1 MMVEKTEFQ
10 DKALVCKDCAKEFIF
25 TAGEQEFFVTKKFHT
40 PTRCKECRMKRKNTN
55 TSSSINPHRQLYE
68 ITCAKCGKKD
78 KVPFK
83 PIEGRPLYCK
93 SCYEGIKQGAGNI
106 R

>member
-1 MMVEKTEFQ
+1 MIEFQ

-25 TAGEQEFFVTKKFHT
+25 TAGEQEFFVAKKFHT
-40 PTRCKECRMKRKNTN
+40 PTRCKECRTKRKNTK
-55 TSSSINPHRQLYE
+55 TGSSINPHRQSYE

-93 SCYEGIKQGAGNI
+93 SCYEGIK
-106 R
+106 

>member
-1 MMVEKTEFQ
+1 MTGMIELQ

-25 TAGEQEFFVTKKFHT
+25 TAREQEFFFAKKLHT
-40 PTRCKECRMKRKNTN
+40 PARCKECRMKRKNTN
-55 TSSSINPHRQLYE
+55 RNSGINPYRQLYE

-83 PIEGRPLYCK
+83 PAEGRSVYCK
-93 SCYEGIKQGAGNI
+93 SCYS
-106 R
+106 

>member
-1 MMVEKTEFQ
+1 MADMIELQ

-93 SCYEGIKQGAGNI
+93 SCYEGIKQGVGNI